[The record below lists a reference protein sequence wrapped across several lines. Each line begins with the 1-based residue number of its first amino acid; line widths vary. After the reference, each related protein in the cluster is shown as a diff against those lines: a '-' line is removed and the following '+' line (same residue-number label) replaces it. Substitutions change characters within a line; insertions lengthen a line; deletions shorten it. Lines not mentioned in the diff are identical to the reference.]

1 MKAKI
6 SKIDPIGNIVESKE
20 FHIPF
25 IKKDETPLDA
35 IINYEPMCQNKYL
48 LEIGE
53 YKYWLSRAGELILI
67 H

>member
-20 FHIPF
+20 FQIPF
-25 IKKDETPLDA
+25 MKKDDIPLET

-53 YKYWLSRAGELILI
+53 YKYWLLRTGELISVN
-67 H
+67 